1 MKIQPI
7 KFQLSKETIKHIE
20 NSTRCSIEE
29 LRTLSLAE
37 TKDLMI
43 KRGVVKK
50 PNKIKQWFADK
61 YKTIGEKLGLLEKQC
76 SFYTHIN

>member
-1 MKIQPI
+1 MKIQSI

-43 KRGVVKK
+43 KAGVQI
-50 PNKIKQWFADK
+50 KIPKERCQQIIDE
-61 YKTIGEKLGLLEKQC
+61 IESICREKLVVN
-76 SFYTHIN
+76 I